1 MNLFSTGCNGYDV
14 SIRARAN
21 SRPVHFSDAG
31 PNLSA
36 FASPPSVRKTLRLCQ
51 SARHPEYNRRGPGGQ
66 TKCTCCILC
75 STSPPLICGR
85 LSCTL
90 RETGRR
96 PPPHC
101 ILYTFC
107 RPITLLKHC
116 IIFAKRACN
125 TCCNLVFLFCQINLW
140 HCRQAFRMATSSCYG
155 GVATAF
161 QTVPGV
167 SGFPVRP
174 ALCLRRIVAARQ
186 RTMQHAKRPGAI
198 GGSPDCVPLAYSEK
212 AGALRAHWPAASG
225 VWQPAFN
232 AEVCLWMSP

>member
-1 MNLFSTGCNGYDV
+1 MPDLTCRLLHHLLQCARRFGCANLPVIPSTIVGAQVG
-14 SIRARAN
+14 
-21 SRPVHFSDAG
+21 RP
-31 PNLSA
+31 SA
-36 FASPPSVRKTLRLCQ
+36 LAASCAQPR
-51 SARHPEYNRRGPGGQ
+51 
-66 TKCTCCILC
+66 
-75 STSPPLICGR
+75 R
-85 LSCTL
+85 LSSADDCHAPCGKRGVGL
-90 RETGRR
+90 RRTAY
-96 PPPHC
+96 C
-101 ILYTFC
+101 IHSVVRLLCLSIVLY
-107 RPITLLKHC
+107 LLNVHATPAA
-116 IIFAKRACN
+116 IW
-125 TCCNLVFLFCQINLW
+125 VFLFCQINLW

-212 AGALRAHWPAASG
+212 AGTLRAHWPAASG